1 MGLFKIMKKNSYIA
15 PQCFVVELGAMNM
28 IAASI
33 GVNASSK
40 DGVNVMGTNT
50 RRGEWGNLWSDNQ

>member
-1 MGLFKIMKKNSYIA
+1 MKKNSYIA

-40 DGVNVMGTNT
+40 DGVNMMGTNT

>member
-1 MGLFKIMKKNSYIA
+1 MERKFYFA

-40 DGVNVMGTNT
+40 DGVNVMGSNH
-50 RRGEWGNLWSDNQ
+50 RRGEWGNLWSDNM

>member
-1 MGLFKIMKKNSYIA
+1 MKKKSYAA
-15 PQCFVVELGAMNM
+15 PQCVVVELGAMNM

-50 RRGEWGNLWSDNQ
+50 RRGEWGNLWSEN